1 MPSFVDYS
9 LRKIKPSDRDLLRN
23 WRNKDIIRKNMYTD
37 HIIGDL
43 EHNKWFEKA
52 LLDTINQY
60 FVFEYQ
66 ARPVGFVSFTKVNV
80 SDRRSDWA
88 FYLGETDVPKGS
100 GSAMEYFALVQAF
113 EVLNFRKLCC
123 EVFSFNQLVLNL
135 HKKFGFQ
142 QEGFFKQHMKKSE
155 SFQDV
160 VALALFDTEWAASK
174 NTLFNRCFR

>member
-1 MPSFVDYS
+1 MPYFADYN
-9 LRKIKPSDRDLLRN
+9 LRKIQASDRELLRT
-23 WRNKDIIRKNMYTD
+23 WRNKDNIRENMYTD
-37 HIIGDL
+37 HIIGQL

-52 LLDTINQY
+52 LLDTANHY

-113 EVLNFRKLCC
+113 EVLNLRKLCC

-174 NTLFNRCFR
+174 DALFNRCFR